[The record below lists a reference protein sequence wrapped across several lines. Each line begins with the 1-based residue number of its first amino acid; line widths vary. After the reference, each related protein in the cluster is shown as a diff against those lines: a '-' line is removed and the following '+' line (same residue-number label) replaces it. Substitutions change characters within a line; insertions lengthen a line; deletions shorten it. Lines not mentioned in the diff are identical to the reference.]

1 MRGFIKQFGVAF
13 APASVDI
20 LAEAFDHAW
29 ARVKDSN
36 APYAA
41 EEYALAARTILA
53 RYIINAARKGEWNPK
68 RLADDALLHLARQKL
83 SRVPPTGLS

>member
-1 MRGFIKQFGVAF
+1 MGLSNSSGSHLR
-13 APASVDI
+13 PSSVDI